1 MTSFSA
7 SFPDPTVYVGNL
19 ARYSCRTVDEIDR
32 HLAHL
37 HCRLQ
42 TVEKPQAWRMCRE
55 DLDALLERRL
65 QLMATREAQ

>member
-1 MTSFSA
+1 MPPLSA
-7 SFPDPTVYVGNL
+7 SFPDPTVHVGNL

-37 HCRLQ
+37 HKRLQ

-55 DLDALLERRL
+55 DLDALIDRRV
-65 QLMATREAQ
+65 QLMATRETQ